1 MIAKYYLS
9 GMTYGISPELNRELQ
24 NAEHI
29 IGQIAEAK
37 RDSENIDSWIPTA
50 FHRSSQLCIKANSM
64 AREVS
69 KTLEAIIYLIP

>member
-1 MIAKYYLS
+1 
-9 GMTYGISPELNRELQ
+9 MTYGISPELNRELQ

-29 IGQIAEAK
+29 IGQIAETK

>member
-1 MIAKYYLS
+1 
-9 GMTYGISPELNRELQ
+9 MTYGISPELNRELQ

>member
-9 GMTYGISPELNRELQ
+9 GITYGIPPELNRELQ

-37 RDSENIDSWIPTA
+37 RDSENIDSWILTA